1 MNLSRLVATTVAMAA
16 TLMLMP
22 TNGARAA
29 DPAAAAA
36 GELPIS
42 EAEKK
47 IFLDEHFDG
56 IGAAHVL
63 RYHYRQSGSLDQPF
77 DGPVVLTIKPKRSG
91 RRAVDVS
98 YLDGAH
104 KVLLPAVDDA
114 KANPVILYFL
124 EQDVRDMHR
133 RLGGSENY
141 FRRRIRLAF
150 AEGAQLR
157 PASVEL
163 GGKMVE
169 ATEVVIRPF
178 VGDPMKGKLGPYE
191 NKTYA
196 FAMSDRVPGQVLR
209 LRSSVTGDAPG
220 PAASTGEAPL
230 LEDVLMFENAAR

>member
-1 MNLSRLVATTVAMAA
+1 MHLSRLVATTVAMAA
-16 TLMLMP
+16 MLML
-22 TNGARAA
+22 TTGARA
-29 DPAAAAA
+29 DPAPAA

-47 IFLDEHFDG
+47 IFLDEHFNAVG
-56 IGAAHVL
+56 TSHVL
-63 RYHYRQSGSLDQPF
+63 RYHYRQTGSLDQPF
-77 DGPVVLTIKPKRSG
+77 DGPVVLTIKPNRSG
-91 RRAVDVS
+91 RRAVEVA

-104 KVLLPAVDDA
+104 KVLLPAVDDV

-169 ATEVVIRPF
+169 ATEVVIQPF
-178 VGDPMKGKLGPYE
+178 VGDPMKGKLGAYE

-196 FAMSDRVPGQVLR
+196 FALSDRVPGQVLR
-209 LRSSVTGDAPG
+209 LRSSVTGDSPG
-220 PAASTGEAPL
+220 SPAAADRAPL
-230 LEDVLMFENAAR
+230 LEDVLMFENATQ